1 MSISTNYSYETQ
13 IPQNVMFKAEQPVTV
28 VTSKAQPVKKD
39 EKMSTAAKYMIGAT
53 ALAGVVVAG
62 IAARKGC
69 FGEKIQKFFKT
80 SSELKAEAEK
90 KAKEKAEK
98 EAKEKAER
106 AAREARER
114 AEQKPKE
121 AQTTSSGSNARSANA
136 NATPGSSTKSS
147 GGSNR
152 GLSVKSNSTTQTSL
166 RRNASG
172 GSNKNPSSHTTN
184 TTSTSETTQN
194 ITQNAKPAVKPQ
206 TSPELAEQLKVYE
219 QLIPK
224 LAEGGIKA
232 EYFIK
237 DGEIQAKFSVGE
249 NLCKKILAEIEENVN
264 ADKSMTN
271 DMKEKVLKELEPI
284 VRQDLQAIKTSGNP
298 EIAINEFKDRL
309 MKYVD
314 SEMSESIQ
322 ESMQESMQKLGEKFK
337 YWKLSE
343 LLQNRT
349 SPQREELAQAIYNAP
364 MERYAER
371 NAKSAKE
378 SAQVF
383 EEFFSAKENAEKEA
397 QKILKGIETSTA
409 EAKEAQRKIDIA
421 QASYNAPLERGLAHK
436 SANESMAVFRKAG
449 KNEYQVYYDSY
460 EKVWKQAV
468 KRKLTMKEVEK
479 IMSEK
484 IQEYVEKC
492 GTFRKVNKDVVIS
505 GEPKKIVYEGI
516 QYDITDKG
524 ELLKKVFV
532 PAKGKNNAIVT
543 KYENTSEEIL
553 DNILLQQRQLAY
565 ERRISESQRQE
576 AFA

>member
-1 MSISTNYSYETQ
+1 MSVSTNYSYQTQ

-28 VTSKAQPVKKD
+28 VTNKAQSIKKD
-39 EKMSTAAKYMIGAT
+39 EKISTAAKYMIGAT
-53 ALAGVVVAG
+53 ALAGVVAGG

-106 AAREARER
+106 AA
-114 AEQKPKE
+114 KE
-121 AQTTSSGSNARSANA
+121 AKERVVQKEKETKTTASDSNVDSTAN
-136 NATPGSSTKSS
+136 NTKSGSSTK
-147 GGSNR
+147 
-152 GLSVKSNSTTQTSL
+152 KSK
-166 RRNASG
+166 
-172 GSNKNPSSHTTN
+172 GSNKGSSTNSGGATHTASRKRTSVEGNKNSSSHTTN

-194 ITQNAKPAVKPQ
+194 ITQDTKPAVKPQ
-206 TSPELAEQLKVYE
+206 ISPELAEQLKAYE
-219 QLIPK
+219 EQIPE
-224 LAEGGIKA
+224 LAEAGIKA

-237 DGEIQAKFSVGE
+237 DGEIQAKYSVTE
-249 NLCKKILAEIEENVN
+249 NMCENIFAAIEEIANGDN
-264 ADKSMTN
+264 SIAN
-271 DMKEKVLKELEPI
+271 DVKERILKELKAI
-284 VRQDLQAIKTSGNP
+284 IRQDLQAIKTSGNP
-298 EIAINEFKDRL
+298 ETAINEFKGRL
-309 MKYVD
+309 QKHIA
-314 SEMSESIQ
+314 SEMPESV
-322 ESMQESMQKLGEKFK
+322 QKIHNKFK
-337 YWKLSE
+337 DWQLNE

-349 SPQREELAQAIYNAP
+349 MQQREELAQAIYNAP

-378 SAQVF
+378 SAKVF

-397 QKILKGIETSTA
+397 QKILKGIETSAT

-421 QASYNAPLERGLAHK
+421 QASHNAPLERGLAHK
-436 SANESMAVFRKAG
+436 SANESMEVFRKAG
-449 KNEYQVYYDSY
+449 NKEYQVYYDSY
-460 EKVWKQAV
+460 ESVWKQAV

-543 KYENTSEEIL
+543 KYENTSEEVL
-553 DNILLQQRQLAY
+553 DNILLQEVRQRQNAY
-565 ERRISESQRQE
+565 ERRTYVQQRQK
-576 AFA
+576 ALA

>member
-1 MSISTNYSYETQ
+1 MSISTNYSYQTQ
-13 IPQNVMFKAEQPVTV
+13 IPQNVMFKAEEPVTV
-28 VTSKAQPVKKD
+28 VVNKAQPIKKD

-53 ALAGVVVAG
+53 ALAGIVAAG

-69 FGEKIQKFFKT
+69 FGEKIQKFLKT

-98 EAKEKAER
+98 EAKEKAEK
-106 AAREARER
+106 AAREAKEK
-114 AEQKPKE
+114 AEQKAKE
-121 AQTTSSGSNARSANA
+121 TKTTTSNNTNS
-136 NATPGSSTKSS
+136 TKTSTKSS
-147 GGSNR
+147 ASTKSSSGTGKAS
-152 GLSVKSNSTTQTSL
+152 SSNSSGTTHTSS
-166 RRNASG
+166 RKGTSRKSHNVS
-172 GSNKNPSSHTTN
+172 SSHTTN
-184 TTSTSETTQN
+184 TTSTSQTTQN
-194 ITQNAKPAVKPQ
+194 VTRETKPAVKPQ
-206 TSPELAEQLKVYE
+206 ISPELTEQLKVYE

-232 EYFIK
+232 EYFVK
-237 DGEIQAKFSVGE
+237 DGEIQAKYSVTE
-249 NLCKKILAEIEENVN
+249 NMCKNIFAAIEETANGDNSV
-264 ADKSMTN
+264 AN
-271 DMKEKVLKELEPI
+271 DVKERILKELKAI
-284 VRQDLQAIKTSGNP
+284 IRQDLQAIKTSGNP
-298 EIAINEFKDRL
+298 EIAMNEFNDRL
-309 MKYVD
+309 QKYIA
-314 SEMSESIQ
+314 SEMPESVQ
-322 ESMQESMQKLGEKFK
+322 ESVQKLGDKLK
-337 YWKLSE
+337 YWQLSE
-343 LLQNRT
+343 LLQKRT
-349 SPQREELAQAIYNAP
+349 PQQREELAQAIYNAP

-371 NAKSAKE
+371 SAKSAKE

-397 QKILKGIETSTA
+397 RKILKGIETSAA

-449 KNEYQVYYDSY
+449 NNEYQVYYDSY

-505 GEPKKIVYEGI
+505 GEPKKIVYEGV

-524 ELLKKVFV
+524 ELLKKIFV

-543 KYENTSEEIL
+543 KYENTSEEVL
-553 DNILLQQRQLAY
+553 DNILLQ
-565 ERRISESQRQE
+565 
-576 AFA
+576 

>member
-1 MSISTNYSYETQ
+1 MSISTNYSCETQ

-28 VTSKAQPVKKD
+28 VTNKAQPVKKD

-53 ALAGVVVAG
+53 ALAGIVVAG

-90 KAKEKAEK
+90 KAKEKAE
-98 EAKEKAER
+98 R
-106 AAREARER
+106 TAREARER
-114 AEQKPKE
+114 AEQKTKE
-121 AQTTSSGSNARSANA
+121 TQTTSSSSNARSANA
-136 NATPGSSTKSS
+136 NTAPGSSTKPS

-152 GLSVKSNSTTQTSL
+152 GSSVKSNSTTQTSS

-172 GSNKNPSSHTTN
+172 GSNNNPSSHTTN

-206 TSPELAEQLKVYE
+206 ISPELAEQLKVYE

-249 NLCKKILAEIEENVN
+249 NLCKKILAE
-264 ADKSMTN
+264 ADKSIAN
-271 DMKEKVLKELEPI
+271 DMKEKVLKELEAI
-284 VRQDLQAIKTSGNP
+284 IRQDLQAIKTSGNP

-314 SEMSESIQ
+314 SEMSES
-322 ESMQESMQKLGEKFK
+322 MQKLGEKFK
-337 YWKLSE
+337 YWELSE
-343 LLQNRT
+343 LLQTRT
-349 SPQREELAQAIYNAP
+349 SQQREELAQAIYNAP

-565 ERRISESQRQE
+565 QRRISESQRQE

>member
-1 MSISTNYSYETQ
+1 MSISTNYSYQTQ
-13 IPQNVMFKAEQPVTV
+13 IPQNVMFKAEEPVTV
-28 VTSKAQPVKKD
+28 VVNKAQPIKKD

-53 ALAGVVVAG
+53 ALAGIVAAG

-69 FGEKIQKFFKT
+69 FGEKIQKFLKT

-98 EAKEKAER
+98 EAKEKAEK
-106 AAREARER
+106 AAREAKEK
-114 AEQKPKE
+114 AEQKAKE
-121 AQTTSSGSNARSANA
+121 TKTTTSNNTNS
-136 NATPGSSTKSS
+136 TKTSTKSS
-147 GGSNR
+147 ASTKSSSGTGKAS
-152 GLSVKSNSTTQTSL
+152 SSNSSGTTHTSS
-166 RRNASG
+166 RKGTSRESHNVS
-172 GSNKNPSSHTTN
+172 SSHTTN
-184 TTSTSETTQN
+184 TTSTSQTTQN
-194 ITQNAKPAVKPQ
+194 VTRETKPAVKPQ
-206 TSPELAEQLKVYE
+206 ISPELTEQLKVYE

-232 EYFIK
+232 EYFVK
-237 DGEIQAKFSVGE
+237 DGEIQAKYSVTE
-249 NLCKKILAEIEENVN
+249 NMCKNIFAAIEETANGDNSV
-264 ADKSMTN
+264 AN
-271 DMKEKVLKELEPI
+271 DVKERILKELKAI
-284 VRQDLQAIKTSGNP
+284 IRQDLQAIKTSGNP
-298 EIAINEFKDRL
+298 EIAMNEFNDRL
-309 MKYVD
+309 QKYIA
-314 SEMSESIQ
+314 SEMPESVQ
-322 ESMQESMQKLGEKFK
+322 ESVQKLGDKLK
-337 YWKLSE
+337 YWQLSE
-343 LLQNRT
+343 LLQKRT
-349 SPQREELAQAIYNAP
+349 PQQREELAQAIYNAP

-371 NAKSAKE
+371 SAKSAKE

-397 QKILKGIETSTA
+397 RKILKGIETSAA

-449 KNEYQVYYDSY
+449 NNEYQVYYDSY

-505 GEPKKIVYEGI
+505 GEPKKIVYEGV

-524 ELLKKVFV
+524 ELLKKIFV

-543 KYENTSEEIL
+543 KYENTSEEVL
-553 DNILLQQRQLAY
+553 DNILLQERQRQNAY
-565 ERRISESQRQE
+565 QRRTYVQQRQK
-576 AFA
+576 ALA

>member
-1 MSISTNYSYETQ
+1 MSISTNYSYQTQ
-13 IPQNVMFKAEQPVTV
+13 IPQNVMFKAEEPVTV
-28 VTSKAQPVKKD
+28 VVNKAQPIKKD

-53 ALAGVVVAG
+53 ALAGIVAAG

-69 FGEKIQKFFKT
+69 FGEKIQKFLKT

-98 EAKEKAER
+98 EAKEKAEK
-106 AAREARER
+106 AAREAKEK
-114 AEQKPKE
+114 AEQKAKE
-121 AQTTSSGSNARSANA
+121 TKTTTSNNTNS
-136 NATPGSSTKSS
+136 TKTSTKSS
-147 GGSNR
+147 ASTKSSSGTGKAS
-152 GLSVKSNSTTQTSL
+152 SSNSSGTTHTSS
-166 RRNASG
+166 RKGTSRKSHNVS
-172 GSNKNPSSHTTN
+172 SSHTTN
-184 TTSTSETTQN
+184 TTSTSQTTQN
-194 ITQNAKPAVKPQ
+194 VTRETKPAVKPQ
-206 TSPELAEQLKVYE
+206 ISPELTEQLKVYE

-232 EYFIK
+232 EYFVK
-237 DGEIQAKFSVGE
+237 DGEIQAKYSVTE
-249 NLCKKILAEIEENVN
+249 NMCKNIFAAIEETANGDNSV
-264 ADKSMTN
+264 AN
-271 DMKEKVLKELEPI
+271 DVKERILKELKAI
-284 VRQDLQAIKTSGNP
+284 IRQDLQAIKTSGNP
-298 EIAINEFKDRL
+298 EIAMNEFNDRL
-309 MKYVD
+309 QKYIA
-314 SEMSESIQ
+314 SEMPESVQ
-322 ESMQESMQKLGEKFK
+322 ESVQKLGDKLK
-337 YWKLSE
+337 YWQLSE
-343 LLQNRT
+343 LLQKRT
-349 SPQREELAQAIYNAP
+349 PQQREELAQAIYNAP

-371 NAKSAKE
+371 SAKSAKE

-397 QKILKGIETSTA
+397 RKILKGIETSAA

-449 KNEYQVYYDSY
+449 NNEYQVYYDSY

-505 GEPKKIVYEGI
+505 GEPKKIVYEGV

-543 KYENTSEEIL
+543 KYENTSEEVL
-553 DNILLQQRQLAY
+553 DNILLQERQRQNAY
-565 ERRISESQRQE
+565 ERRTYVQQRQK
-576 AFA
+576 ALA

>member
-1 MSISTNYSYETQ
+1 MSISTNYSYQTQ
-13 IPQNVMFKAEQPVTV
+13 IPQNVMFKAEEPVTV
-28 VTSKAQPVKKD
+28 VVNKAQPIKKD

-53 ALAGVVVAG
+53 ALAGIVAAG

-69 FGEKIQKFFKT
+69 FGEKIQKFLKT

-98 EAKEKAER
+98 EAKEKAEK
-106 AAREARER
+106 AAREAKEK
-114 AEQKPKE
+114 AEQKAKE
-121 AQTTSSGSNARSANA
+121 TKTTTSNNTNS
-136 NATPGSSTKSS
+136 TKTSTKSS
-147 GGSNR
+147 ASTKSSSGTGKAS
-152 GLSVKSNSTTQTSL
+152 SSNSSGTTHTSS
-166 RRNASG
+166 RKGTSRESHNVS
-172 GSNKNPSSHTTN
+172 SSHTTN
-184 TTSTSETTQN
+184 TTSTSQTTQN
-194 ITQNAKPAVKPQ
+194 VTRETKPAVKPQ
-206 TSPELAEQLKVYE
+206 ISPELTEQLKVYE

-232 EYFIK
+232 EYFVK
-237 DGEIQAKFSVGE
+237 DGEIQAKYSVTE
-249 NLCKKILAEIEENVN
+249 NMCKNIFAAIEETANGDNSV
-264 ADKSMTN
+264 AN
-271 DMKEKVLKELEPI
+271 DVKERILKELKAI
-284 VRQDLQAIKTSGNP
+284 IRQDLKAIKTSGNP
-298 EIAINEFKDRL
+298 EIAMNEFNDRL
-309 MKYVD
+309 QKYIA
-314 SEMSESIQ
+314 SEMPESVQ
-322 ESMQESMQKLGEKFK
+322 ESVQKLGDKLK
-337 YWKLSE
+337 YWQLSE
-343 LLQNRT
+343 LLQKRT
-349 SPQREELAQAIYNAP
+349 PQQREELAQAIYNAP

-371 NAKSAKE
+371 SAKSAKE

-397 QKILKGIETSTA
+397 RKILKGIETSAA

-449 KNEYQVYYDSY
+449 NNEYQVYYDSY

-505 GEPKKIVYEGI
+505 GEPKKIVYEGV

-543 KYENTSEEIL
+543 KYENTSEEVL
-553 DNILLQQRQLAY
+553 DNILLQERQRQNAY
-565 ERRISESQRQE
+565 ERRTYVQQRQK
-576 AFA
+576 ALA

>member
-1 MSISTNYSYETQ
+1 MSISTNYSYQTQ
-13 IPQNVMFKAEQPVTV
+13 IPQNVMFKAEEPVTV
-28 VTSKAQPVKKD
+28 VVNKAQPIKKD

-53 ALAGVVVAG
+53 ALAGIVAAG

-69 FGEKIQKFFKT
+69 FGEKIQKFLKT

-98 EAKEKAER
+98 EAKEKAEK
-106 AAREARER
+106 AAREAKEK
-114 AEQKPKE
+114 AEQKAKE
-121 AQTTSSGSNARSANA
+121 TKTTTSNNTNS
-136 NATPGSSTKSS
+136 TKTSTKSS
-147 GGSNR
+147 ASTKSSSGTGKAS
-152 GLSVKSNSTTQTSL
+152 SSNSSGTTHTSS
-166 RRNASG
+166 RKGTSRKSHNVS
-172 GSNKNPSSHTTN
+172 SSHTTN
-184 TTSTSETTQN
+184 TTSTSQTTQN
-194 ITQNAKPAVKPQ
+194 VTRETKPAVKPQ
-206 TSPELAEQLKVYE
+206 ISPELTEQLKVYE

-232 EYFIK
+232 EYFVK
-237 DGEIQAKFSVGE
+237 DGEIQAKYSVTE
-249 NLCKKILAEIEENVN
+249 NMCKNIFAAIEETANGDNSV
-264 ADKSMTN
+264 AN
-271 DMKEKVLKELEPI
+271 DVKERILKELKAI
-284 VRQDLQAIKTSGNP
+284 IRQDLQAIKTSGNP
-298 EIAINEFKDRL
+298 EIAMNEFNDRL
-309 MKYVD
+309 QKYIA
-314 SEMSESIQ
+314 SEMPESVQ
-322 ESMQESMQKLGEKFK
+322 ESVQKLGDKLK
-337 YWKLSE
+337 YWQLSE
-343 LLQNRT
+343 LLQKRT
-349 SPQREELAQAIYNAP
+349 PQQREELAQAIYNAP

-371 NAKSAKE
+371 SAKSAKE

-397 QKILKGIETSTA
+397 RKILKGIETSAA

-436 SANESMAVFRKAG
+436 SANESVAVFRKAG
-449 KNEYQVYYDSY
+449 NNEYQVYYDSY

-505 GEPKKIVYEGI
+505 GEPKKIVYEGV

-524 ELLKKVFV
+524 ELLKKIFV

-543 KYENTSEEIL
+543 KYENTSEEVL
-553 DNILLQQRQLAY
+553 DNILLQERQRQNAY
-565 ERRISESQRQE
+565 QRRTYVQQRQK
-576 AFA
+576 ALA

>member
-1 MSISTNYSYETQ
+1 MSISTNYSYQTQ
-13 IPQNVMFKAEQPVTV
+13 IPQNVMFKAEEPVTV
-28 VTSKAQPVKKD
+28 VVNKAQPIKKD

-53 ALAGVVVAG
+53 ALAGIVAAG

-69 FGEKIQKFFKT
+69 FGEKIQKFLKT

-98 EAKEKAER
+98 EAKEKAEK
-106 AAREARER
+106 AAREAKEK
-114 AEQKPKE
+114 AEQKAKE
-121 AQTTSSGSNARSANA
+121 TKTTTSNNTNS
-136 NATPGSSTKSS
+136 TKTSTKSS
-147 GGSNR
+147 ASTKSSSGTGKAS
-152 GLSVKSNSTTQTSL
+152 SSNSSGTTHTSS
-166 RRNASG
+166 RKGTSRESHNVS
-172 GSNKNPSSHTTN
+172 SSHTTN
-184 TTSTSETTQN
+184 TTSTSQTTQN
-194 ITQNAKPAVKPQ
+194 VTRETKPAVKPQ
-206 TSPELAEQLKVYE
+206 ISPELTEQLKVYE

-232 EYFIK
+232 EYFVK
-237 DGEIQAKFSVGE
+237 DGEIQAKYSVTE
-249 NLCKKILAEIEENVN
+249 NMCKNIFAAIEETANGDNSV
-264 ADKSMTN
+264 AN
-271 DMKEKVLKELEPI
+271 DVKERILKELKAI
-284 VRQDLQAIKTSGNP
+284 IRQDLKAIKTSGNP
-298 EIAINEFKDRL
+298 EIAMNEFNDRL
-309 MKYVD
+309 QKYIA
-314 SEMSESIQ
+314 SEMPESVQ
-322 ESMQESMQKLGEKFK
+322 ESVQKLGDKLK
-337 YWKLSE
+337 YWQLSE
-343 LLQNRT
+343 LLQKRT
-349 SPQREELAQAIYNAP
+349 PQQREELAQAIYNAP

-371 NAKSAKE
+371 SAKSAKE

-397 QKILKGIETSTA
+397 RKILKGIETSAA

-449 KNEYQVYYDSY
+449 NNEYQVYYDSY

-505 GEPKKIVYEGI
+505 GEPKKIVYEGV

-524 ELLKKVFV
+524 ELLKKIFV

-543 KYENTSEEIL
+543 KYENTSEEVL
-553 DNILLQQRQLAY
+553 DNILLQERQRQNAY
-565 ERRISESQRQE
+565 QRRTYVQQRQK
-576 AFA
+576 ALA